1 MKTIIPRS
9 CKGLLWVLT
18 VLALLPMAAMAQTEA
33 TDIAEGAQTV
43 FNVVA
48 PIVVTIAVFFI
59 GVRIAKRVTRG

>member
-1 MKTIIPRS
+1 MKTNRIVS
-9 CKGLLWVLT
+9 WLL
-18 VLALLPMAAMAQTEA
+18 LALFALVPMLAQAQTEA